1 MQDVSTIVWGKGE
14 PVVLVHG
21 SGDTDP
27 AFVWNNQ
34 RPLAQHYQLLI
45 LTRPGYGQR
54 PSVSQRPTIEEDVQD
69 ILSVLEKK
77 NGGHLVGFSYGG
89 CIALVA
95 ATCRPA
101 LVHSLTVIEPPAFS
115 IARGNAA
122 VEDKIEQTKPAY
134 ESDRLLLPEEFLVLF
149 MKPMIPDFPNTIELS
164 PEDRKGIEAM
174 QAEPAPWKI
183 EIPLDV
189 LATTSFP
196 KLIVTSGESPAF
208 EAVAEVLKTQLH
220 AQHVLCAGKGHYI
233 PDTGELFNQ
242 ILATFLRSV
251 SLRH

>member
-1 MQDVSTIVWGKGE
+1 MQNISTIVWGEGE

-27 AFVWNNQ
+27 AFVWSNQ

-45 LTRPGYGQR
+45 LTRPGYGQQPLVLPR
-54 PSVSQRPTIEEDVQD
+54 LTIEEDVQE
-69 ILSVLEKK
+69 ILSILEEK
-77 NGGHLVGFSYGG
+77 NGVHLVGFSYGG

-95 ATCRPA
+95 AARQPE
-101 LVHSLTVIEPPAFS
+101 LVRSLTVIEPPAFS

-122 VEDKIEQTKPAY
+122 VEDKIEQTKRAY
-134 ESDRLLLPEEFLVLF
+134 ESPQPLSPEEFLVLF
-149 MKPMIPDFPNTIELS
+149 MKPMIPDFPDVIELS
-164 PEDRKGIEAM
+164 PKDRKGVEAM

-196 KLIVTSGESPAF
+196 KLVVTSGESPAF
-208 EAVAEVLKTQLH
+208 EAVADVLKTRLH
-220 AQHVLCAGKGHYI
+220 AQHIICSGKGHYI
-233 PDTGELFNQ
+233 PDTGEQFNQ
-242 ILATFLRSV
+242 ILETFLRSV
-251 SLRH
+251 SSHH